1 MPVTKN
7 VQVGLTVLR
16 TQLIGDNSMSVY
28 FERPIGFQ
36 FEAGDW
42 IDINFADTNL
52 NGGKVYSLS
61 SSPTESDLAISFRIG
76 ITPFKRQLQ
85 SVKPGDKLYISQ
97 YGNDY
102 GFQLNDKRS
111 SVLIAGG
118 IGVAP
123 FRSMVKELYDKKVRA
138 DVQLIYLNKTDDFLF
153 KTELDIWRQH
163 LPQLSIDYIATKDLK
178 RKAREQQFNKLLTKG
193 ANRYYIAGA
202 EAMVD
207 ATEHLLI
214 NRGVAVRDIR
224 IDSFGTY

>member
-111 SVLIAGG
+111 SVLIAGASVLLLF
-118 IGVAP
+118 GVWS
-123 FRSMVKELYDKKVRA
+123 RNYMTKKYG
-138 DVQLIYLNKTDDFLF
+138 LMC
-153 KTELDIWRQH
+153 
-163 LPQLSIDYIATKDLK
+163 S
-178 RKAREQQFNKLLTKG
+178 
-193 ANRYYIAGA
+193 
-202 EAMVD
+202 
-207 ATEHLLI
+207 
-214 NRGVAVRDIR
+214 
-224 IDSFGTY
+224 SFT